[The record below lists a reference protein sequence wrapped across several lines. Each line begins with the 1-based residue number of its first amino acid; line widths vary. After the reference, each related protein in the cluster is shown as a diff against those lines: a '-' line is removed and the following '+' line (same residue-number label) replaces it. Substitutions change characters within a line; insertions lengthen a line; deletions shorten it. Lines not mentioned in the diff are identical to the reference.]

1 MGQLSWAHVQDP
13 EPKQGQPIDAA
24 AAEAIETKEAQ
35 ESRMVVSS
43 LPARWRSR
51 EEREGRWSMGRPG
64 EGASL
69 P

>member
-35 ESRMVVSS
+35 ESRMVVSRM
-43 LPARWRSR
+43 PARECLR
-51 EEREGRWSMGRPG
+51 EQR
-64 EGASL
+64 
-69 P
+69 